1 MSEPRVTVAMPCF
14 NDGRFIEEAIDSVR
28 EREPVALIVVDDAS
42 DDPTTTSVL
51 ERLESSGV
59 TVLRHDRNRG
69 AAAARN
75 TALAAAE
82 TRFLFTLDSDDV
94 AMEGALAKLA
104 DRLDAPDRPAAA
116 FGDYLELGG
125 RAELRRMPPRLDA
138 YRIAF
143 INEYPTSAL
152 FRTEVVR
159 ALGGWSERDRLH
171 GYEDWDLWMALAER
185 GHRGVHVGHDTVVWG
200 YRQHEG
206 RQLAEARRHH
216 ALVYDQLKAL
226 HPDLFRS
233 LARHRRESS
242 LGLVYQ
248 ALFPVVYG
256 RRPLLPEHSP
266 VKRVLARTPFVRR
279 LR

>member
-1 MSEPRVTVAMPCF
+1 
-14 NDGRFIEEAIDSVR
+14 
-28 EREPVALIVVDDAS
+28 
-42 DDPTTTSVL
+42 
-51 ERLESSGV
+51 
-59 TVLRHDRNRG
+59 
-69 AAAARN
+69 
-75 TALAAAE
+75 
-82 TRFLFTLDSDDV
+82 
-94 AMEGALAKLA
+94 MEGALAKLA

-152 FRTEVVR
+152 FRTDVVR
-159 ALGGWSERDRLH
+159 AVGGWSERDRLH

-185 GHRGVHVGHDTVVWG
+185 GHRGVHVGHDNVVWG

-206 RQLAEARRHH
+206 RQLAQARRHH
-216 ALVYDQLKAL
+216 AIVYDQLKAL
-226 HPDLFRS
+226 HPDLFGS

-256 RRPLLPEHSP
+256 RRQLLAEHSP